1 MKCKKI
7 ILKAI
12 LCAVVF
18 FAASFLLFKM
28 LGNSV
33 LTAEKIAAITTPT
46 IEAE

>member
-1 MKCKKI
+1 MKYKKV

-12 LCAVVF
+12 LCAFIF
-18 FAASFLLFKM
+18 FSASFLLFKM

-33 LTAEKIAAITTPT
+33 LTAEKIAAITMPT